1 MCWKTLILLW
11 CSRSCTS
18 TLLHIRES
26 TIWIAKTSPHTSLPF
41 WGFFWEGEGCIFFP
55 LWSCYVNVFTADL
68 SKTLSCAVTTR
79 CSFSL
84 PRSYRHGRQTR
95 HAALESLSVL
105 HFTFH
110 VRHAFQPTGDGSQWG
125 SEFKAI
131 ILSAWKSSL
140 HFAWKLC
147 PVYFHFLSFCL
158 CFLSCFVLTM
168 QSGPYVK
175 NISTVCPG

>member
-1 MCWKTLILLW
+1 MLEPVLTQAYQFLGG
-11 CSRSCTS
+11 
-18 TLLHIRES
+18 
-26 TIWIAKTSPHTSLPF
+26 
-41 WGFFWEGEGCIFFP
+41 GFVFFP

-68 SKTLSCAVTTR
+68 SKTLSCAVTI
-79 CSFSL
+79 CSSL
-84 PRSYRHGRQTR
+84 CLQRSYRHGRQTR
-95 HAALESLSVL
+95 HAARESLSVL

-131 ILSAWKSSL
+131 ILPAWKNSL

-158 CFLSCFVLTM
+158 RFLSCFVLVVSM